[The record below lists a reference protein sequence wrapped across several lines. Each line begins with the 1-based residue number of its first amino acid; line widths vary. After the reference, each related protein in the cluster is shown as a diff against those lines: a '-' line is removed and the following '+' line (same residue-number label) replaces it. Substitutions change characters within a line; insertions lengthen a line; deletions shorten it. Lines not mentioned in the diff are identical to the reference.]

1 MKDIDFL
8 PEWYKSGLRREVSYR
23 TQYMALGG
31 VFLVMAV
38 WSLTTT
44 HSISKARAEF
54 ADMSAMHAQAEK
66 VSTEMAGIENK
77 LRSLQKKVKFTKE
90 IDSDFSTFSSAFSR
104 KIETLL
110 PSNIGSVFNL

>member
-8 PEWYKSGLRREVSYR
+8 PEWYKSGKRREVSYR

-44 HSISKARAEF
+44 HSISQARAVF
-54 ADMSAMHAQAEK
+54 TDTSATHTQAK
-66 VSTEMAGIENK
+66 RVSAELAGVENK
-77 LRSLQKKVKFTKE
+77 LRSL
-90 IDSDFSTFSSAFSR
+90 
-104 KIETLL
+104 
-110 PSNIGSVFNL
+110 